1 MARAQ
6 CIVHRGNRLL
16 MVKHQMND
24 EEWWCLPGGGIME
37 GEKPEQ
43 AAIRELKE
51 ECCVEGN
58 IIAEVSHNKYP
69 ADSQSYTY
77 IVDIGRQEPQLGV
90 DPEFGVPILVDIAWF
105 SLKEVPERD
114 RAFLWFSGLLAI
126 PEFYSEVGQW
136 GDDISYPKDARR

>member
-1 MARAQ
+1 MA
-6 CIVHRGNRLL
+6 G
-16 MVKHQMND
+16 
-24 EEWWCLPGGGIME
+24 EE
-37 GEKPEQ
+37 PEQ

-51 ECCVEGN
+51 ECCVEGS
-58 IIAEVSHNKYP
+58 IIAEISHTKYP
-69 ADSQSYTY
+69 SDSQSYTY
-77 IVDIGRQEPQLGV
+77 MVDIGSQEPQLGV
-90 DPEFGVPILVDIAWF
+90 DPEFGVPILADIAWL

>member
-1 MARAQ
+1 
-6 CIVHRGNRLL
+6 
-16 MVKHQMND
+16 MNED
-24 EEWWCLPGGGIME
+24 EWWCLPGGGIKE

-51 ECCVEGN
+51 ECCVEGS
-58 IIAEVSHNKYP
+58 IIAEVSHVKYP

-77 IVDIGRQEPQLGV
+77 IVDIGKQEPQLGV
-90 DPEFGVPILVDIAWF
+90 DPEFGVPILADISWF

-126 PEFYSEVGQW
+126 PEFYS
-136 GDDISYPKDARR
+136 